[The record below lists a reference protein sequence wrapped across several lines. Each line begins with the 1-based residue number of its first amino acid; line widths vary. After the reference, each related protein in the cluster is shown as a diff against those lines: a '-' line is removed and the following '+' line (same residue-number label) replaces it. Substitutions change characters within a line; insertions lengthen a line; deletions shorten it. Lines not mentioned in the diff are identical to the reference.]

1 MFSIYMDLNRLEK
14 SGRESE
20 ANVEMRDRWND
31 DWERETY
38 VGVRVRERERDGSEE
53 AKLFALDLWLV

>member
-38 VGVRVRERERDGSEE
+38 VGVRVRERDGSEE